1 MDRAAVLRS
10 RGIPGQTGEIRYLG
24 QRQVHLAA
32 SAGVVEMADRVGK
45 VRRQLLGIHQL
56 QEGDVR
62 STEDTTF
69 ADRYS
74 VPSFIATPQRAHCW

>member
-1 MDRAAVLRS
+1 VLRS
-10 RGIPGQTGEIRYLG
+10 RGIPGQTGEIRHLG

-32 SAGVVEMADRVGK
+32 RAGVVEMADRIRK

-62 STEDTTF
+62 VD
-69 ADRYS
+69 
-74 VPSFIATPQRAHCW
+74 